1 MRNSKQTHTAANSE
15 QTTLKANEAGS
26 LDVPIPKEADRI
38 ALTNMFKAIAE
49 YGRRV
54 RLRRLAEAAPL
65 IPETSKKCEEK
76 VS

>member
-1 MRNSKQTHTAANSE
+1 MRNSKQTHATANSE
-15 QTTLKANEAGS
+15 QATLNANEAGS
-26 LDVPIPKEADRI
+26 LDVPIPTEADRI

-54 RLRRLAEAAPL
+54 RLRRLAEADPL
-65 IPETSKKCEEK
+65 IPEISKKSEEK

>member
-1 MRNSKQTHTAANSE
+1 MRNPKRTHPAANSE
-15 QTTLKANEAGS
+15 QTTLKQNEADNP
-26 LDVPIPKEADRI
+26 DVPIPMEADRI

-54 RLRRLAEAAPL
+54 RLRRQAEAAPL
-65 IPETSKKCEEK
+65 IPEISKKSEEK

>member
-1 MRNSKQTHTAANSE
+1 M
-15 QTTLKANEAGS
+15 LKVNEADS
-26 LDVPIPKEADRI
+26 LDVPIPTEADRI

-54 RLRRLAEAAPL
+54 RLRRLAQAPL
-65 IPETSKKCEEK
+65 LLSTTSKKSEEE